1 MRKLS
6 LIIIAFTLVLFT
18 QCKKEKITENT
29 NPVGEDGGMVPIT
42 LELPVDNGAKT
53 NFEDFLTNPLDPQGT
68 IKWRTDGIAE
78 TVYLAVPNKIIYND
92 ETGEVLVNQPYA
104 QMIPLTGTLQDG
116 GTSIIFTGNVDKRIL
131 TDGYSYTLYY
141 FGNNGGKKD
150 EVFSQYFN
158 RNIITSVSMSLDGQN
173 GSRDNLGDYHFATL
187 DIHVHAEF
195 EPVQLPN
202 GQGQVAKSYAIHT
215 NYPYFTTQ
223 VAIAYL
229 NFTDLVQTL
238 PTGEESSRGFYLYG
252 NDSGVQMAN
261 SVKVEFNNG
270 NNTYE
275 IDYFTGA
282 ETQDELKLMYI
293 KLSDNVKTKLDVN
306 GEEDPKSF
314 IVLAPGVTTIKA
326 DGEGTYT
333 FAGSTGTQVNHVY
346 FTKNVST
353 NEILPLKWTE

>member
-18 QCKKEKITENT
+18 QCKKETITENT

-53 NFEDFLTNPLDPQGT
+53 NFEDFLTNPLDPKGT
-68 IKWRTDGIAE
+68 IKWGPGTE
-78 TVYLAVPNKIIYND
+78 TVYLAVPNKIIYDD
-92 ETGEVLVNQPYA
+92 ETGVELVNQPYA
-104 QMIPLTGTLQDG
+104 QMIPLTGTLQDE

-141 FGNNGGKKD
+141 FGNTGGNKK

-158 RNIITSVSMSLDGQN
+158 RNIISSVSMSLDDQD

-202 GQGQVAKSYAIHT
+202 GQQGQVAKSYDIHT

-229 NFTDLVQTL
+229 DFTDLDETD
-238 PTGEESSRGFYLYG
+238 PSGEGSLEGFYLYNNS
-252 NDSGVQMAN
+252 NDNSVQMPN
-261 SVKVEFNNG
+261 SVIVEFNNG
-270 NNTYE
+270 SNTYN

-282 ETQDELKLMYI
+282 ESHDGFQYI
-293 KLSDNVKTKLDVN
+293 KLSDNVKTKLVN
-306 GEEDPKSF
+306 DEPDPKSF

-333 FAGSTGTQVNHVY
+333 FAGSGTVANRVY

-353 NEILPLKWTE
+353 NQILPLEWK